1 MYLVRREQGLVIGDN
16 EPHVSQ
22 QEAQGATKI
31 PDRPLAA
38 GAYNLMLLAPQS
50 ISCPP
55 VSKDA
60 PPQ

>member
-1 MYLVRREQGLVIGDN
+1 MYLVRREQGLVVGDN

-38 GAYNLMLLAPQS
+38 IHILPAS
-50 ISCPP
+50 
-55 VSKDA
+55 D
-60 PPQ
+60 